1 MTTQNWS
8 EDPLTAVPSGERVRS
23 DSPAASSPA
32 GESNGSAA
40 VKDQAKDQAREVGRE
55 GIDAAQGVAQ
65 TATTEAR
72 NVAAEASTQAKNLLG
87 ELGADLK
94 EQAGASQ
101 QKAAEGLRSISD
113 ELVSMADN
121 GDQTGPANSLVRQ
134 AAQRSGDV
142 AGWLEGRDPGSL
154 LEEVKD
160 FARRRP
166 GTFLMVAAGAGL
178 LAGRLTRGLA
188 GAGSDSPATTPANP
202 APEYPP
208 TVPAQPAAGTDQAA
222 AATTTTPVTEATS
235 MVNNGFASSGDS
247 RETSSD
253 PLADPFAAE
262 PVIVPG
268 TRTEDERLDRDLR

>member
-8 EDPLTAVPSGERVRS
+8 EDPLTAAPSGERVRS
-23 DSPAASSPA
+23 DSPAGTTTDS
-32 GESNGSAA
+32 GSGGSGG
-40 VKDQAKDQAREVGRE
+40 VKDQAKDQAKEVGRD
-55 GIDAAQGVAQ
+55 GLDAARGVAQ
-65 TATTEAR
+65 TASTEAK

-87 ELGADLK
+87 ELGSDLK

-113 ELVSMADN
+113 ELASMADN
-121 GDQTGPANSLVRQ
+121 GDQNGPANSLVRQ

-154 LEEVKD
+154 LDEVKD

-166 GTFLMVAAGAGL
+166 GAFLMVAAGAGL

-188 GAGSDSPATTPANP
+188 GAGSDSPNPTPANP

-208 TVPAQPAAGTDQAA
+208 TVPAQPAAGPGPAT
-222 AATTTTPVTEATS
+222 AATTPATETNPVVDNGPTLANDARGTSPAPLTDPVT
-235 MVNNGFASSGDS
+235 
-247 RETSSD
+247 
-253 PLADPFAAE
+253 AE
-262 PVIVPG
+262 PVMVPG
-268 TRTEDERLDRDLR
+268 TRTQDERLDRDLR

>member
-23 DSPAASSPA
+23 DSPAGNTPV
-32 GESNGSAA
+32 GGSNGSTGI
-40 VKDQAKDQAREVGRE
+40 KDQAKDQAKEVGRD
-55 GIDAAQGVAQ
+55 GLDAAQGVAQ
-65 TATTEAR
+65 TATTEAK
-72 NVAAEASTQAKNLLG
+72 NVAAEASAQAKNLLG
-87 ELGADLK
+87 ELGSDLK

-121 GDQTGPANSLVRQ
+121 GDQDGPANSLVRQ

-154 LEEVKD
+154 LDEVKD

-188 GAGSDSPATTPANP
+188 GAGSDSPSTTPANP

-208 TVPAQPAAGTDQAA
+208 TVPAQPAAGSGP
-222 AATTTTPVTEATS
+222 AATATTPATETNPVVDNGLTS
-235 MVNNGFASSGDS
+235 ADDARG
-247 RETSSD
+247 TSND
-253 PLADPFAAE
+253 PLADPIAAE

-268 TRTEDERLDRDLR
+268 TRTQDERLDRDLR

>member
-8 EDPLTAVPSGERVRS
+8 EDPLTAAPSGERVRP
-23 DSPAASSPA
+23 DSPAGNTPV
-32 GESNGSAA
+32 GESNGSAG
-40 VKDQAKDQAREVGRE
+40 VKDQAKDQAKKVGRD
-55 GIDAAQGVAQ
+55 GLNAAQGVAQ
-65 TATTEAR
+65 TATTEAK

-87 ELGADLK
+87 ELGSDLK
-94 EQAGASQ
+94 DQAGASQ

-121 GDQTGPANSLVRQ
+121 GDHNGPANSLVRQ

-154 LEEVKD
+154 LDEVKD

-188 GAGSDSPATTPANP
+188 GAGSDSSSTTPANP

-208 TVPAQPAAGTDQAA
+208 TVPSQPAAGTGPAFA
-222 AATTTTPVTEATS
+222 PATPATETTPMMDNGLTS
-235 MVNNGFASSGDS
+235 ADDARQISN
-247 RETSSD
+247 D
-253 PLADPFAAE
+253 PLADPLAAE

-268 TRTEDERLDRDLR
+268 TRTQNERLDRDLR